1 MSAFQC
7 NPIALSRIII
17 IAVLVASFMFYTSVA
32 LCSMSLWGRHRN
44 FVCCLSSVMRL
55 HCFCVLSTLASEFGN
70 FVLIVKFENY

>member
-32 LCSMSLWGRHRN
+32 LCSMRSSSQFRLLSV
-44 FVCCLSSVMRL
+44 VCNALTLFLRL
-55 HCFCVLSTLASEFGN
+55 VYTSFGIREFCVN
-70 FVLIVKFENY
+70 R